1 MPKPQT
7 SDRKAVLSERPHC
20 LVIDGHPLVRLGI
33 RGAIEDG
40 FVVHEALTRDEA
52 VDLVHDVGDFD
63 VAIVDMRWRGDGDG
77 NTITGPDAIR
87 MLHRSSPFL
96 GIVAHGEI
104 PERHLASAAMQAGAC
119 AFVSRTAGPDELRRA
134 VDAAVAQESFV
145 DPNVPPKGSRGKLTR
160 RQREILQLLADGEST
175 TVAARE
181 LDLSEET
188 VKTHTKN
195 ALARL
200 GARNRTHAVAIA
212 LRECLI
218 D

>member
-1 MPKPQT
+1 M
-7 SDRKAVLSERPHC
+7 
-20 LVIDGHPLVRLGI
+20 IDGHPLVRLGI
-33 RGAIEDG
+33 REVIADG
-40 FVVHEALTRDEA
+40 FVVHESSTRDEA
-52 VDLVHDVGDFD
+52 LDLVRDIGDFD

-77 NTITGPDAIR
+77 SSLTGPDAIR
-87 MLHRSSPFL
+87 MLHRSSPAL
-96 GIVAHGEI
+96 GIVAHGDL
-104 PERHLASAAMQAGAC
+104 PERHLASAAMQAGAH
-119 AFVSRTAGPDELRRA
+119 AYVARTAGPSELRRA
-134 VDAAVAQESFV
+134 VEAAATQERFI

-175 TVAARE
+175 TFAARE

-200 GARNRTHAVAIA
+200 GAKNRTHAVAIA